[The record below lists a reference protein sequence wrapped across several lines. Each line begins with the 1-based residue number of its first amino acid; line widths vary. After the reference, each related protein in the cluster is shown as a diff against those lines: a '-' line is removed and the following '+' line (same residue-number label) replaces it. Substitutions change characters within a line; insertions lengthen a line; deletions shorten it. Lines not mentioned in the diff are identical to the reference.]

1 MFEKR
6 LRVSTTILASLT
18 LIGIL
23 TDSPA
28 RAQFGFSIVSD
39 PTQEAHS
46 LRQLLNDIQKLQR
59 MDAQIQ
65 QATAQYNQMVMSA
78 KYFSLKRQW
87 AGFGNQIV
95 RNWAP
100 NSYGAT
106 PLWNAAV
113 LFGPNAPQAWQNVIV
128 AMHHNPYMGGMMPGS
143 NRQYA
148 YAATVDTFDG
158 AGPTALQ
165 TLGNARS
172 QQTQM
177 ARSIANLQAS
187 AMDGSGAT
195 NSEVEQLNLLTSGTV
210 QSLQMQQ
217 TANNVMTSLLE
228 QQTISNKIQRDALAD
243 HLNYDTLLDQYMV
256 AEGPQWG
263 GASQA
268 INGARLQ

>member
-1 MFEKR
+1 MFNNR
-6 LRVSTTILASLT
+6 LKVSIGVLT
-18 LIGIL
+18 LL
-23 TDSPA
+23 VVLCLVTDGPA
-28 RAQFGFSIVSD
+28 PAQFGFSIVSD

-46 LRQLLNDIQKLQR
+46 MRQLLNDIQKLQKL
-59 MDAQIQ
+59 DAQIQ
-65 QATAQYNQMVMSA
+65 TATAQYNQIVISA
-78 KYFSLKRQW
+78 KYFSLKNQW

-113 LFGPNAPQAWQNVIV
+113 LFGPNAPQAWQNVTV
-128 AMHHNPYMGGMMPGS
+128 SMRHNPYMNGMVPGTD
-143 NRQYA
+143 RQYA
-148 YAATVDTFDG
+148 YAASVDTFDG

-165 TLGNARS
+165 TLGNARA

-177 ARSIANLQAS
+177 ARSIANLQTA
-187 AMDGSGAT
+187 ALDGSAAT

-210 QSLQMQQ
+210 QGLQMQQ
-217 TANNVMTSLLE
+217 TTNNVMTSLLE
-228 QQTISNKIQRDALAD
+228 QQTIANKIQRDALAD
-243 HLNYDTLLDQYMV
+243 HLNYETQMEQYMV

-268 INGARLQ
+268 ITAARLQ